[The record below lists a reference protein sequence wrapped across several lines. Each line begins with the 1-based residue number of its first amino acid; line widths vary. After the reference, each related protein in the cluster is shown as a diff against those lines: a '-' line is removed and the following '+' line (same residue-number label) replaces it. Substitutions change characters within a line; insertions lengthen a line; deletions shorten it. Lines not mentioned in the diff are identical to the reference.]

1 METVTVR
8 AAVDADAATITRI
21 VELSYAPYV
30 ARMSRRPAPM
40 DQDYAHLI
48 ASAQVWVA
56 QRRGDIV
63 GVAVAHL
70 CLDHVFLENVAV
82 HPQAQHAGVGRL
94 LMRTVEDHA
103 ACHERHEVRLYTN
116 EAMTENLDF
125 YPRLGYRESHRAVEH
140 GFRRVFFVKT
150 LSPP

>member
-1 METVTVR
+1 
-8 AAVDADAATITRI
+8 
-21 VELSYAPYV
+21 
-30 ARMSRRPAPM
+30 M

-63 GVAVAHL
+63 GVAVAHPR
-70 CLDHVFLENVAV
+70 LDHVFLENVAV